1 MRQWLM
7 TWARLV
13 SRLQDWQ
20 QRRRVHRAARHALD
34 VLFSAP
40 NPLLEAGRLR
50 PHHRGRINLLD
61 VESDSQ
67 DRPTL
72 IVFGIIRH
80 PKSHPLAPRGE
91 EVLEVLEY
99 RPLVPALTVV
109 GARNITRRGDGP
121 PD

>member
-1 MRQWLM
+1 MRWP
-7 TWARLV
+7 ALV
-13 SRLQDWQ
+13 SRLRDWR
-20 QRRRVHRAARHALD
+20 QRRRIDRAARRALD
-34 VLFSAP
+34 ILFSAP
-40 NPLLEAGRLR
+40 NPVLEAGRLR
-50 PHHRGRINLLD
+50 PHHRSRINLLD

-67 DRPTL
+67 GGPTL

-80 PKSHPLAPRGE
+80 PRSHPLAPRGE

-99 RPLVPALTVV
+99 RPREQVLTVL